1 MSLKKYLLHIY
12 FKARNTKIVWEFI
25 NRNAIGLLSK
35 NKPSL
40 DGEQKRILDD
50 MKKTGIA
57 VSTIETLFPNKNV
70 LQDLIDYSKTLNP
83 EVAEQ
88 GKKLYL
94 KKYWDRFPIFNLSNP
109 FLKLALEKK
118 ILDIVNE
125 YMGMW
130 SILKQYDLAM
140 TLPVP
145 VGADA
150 VQSQRWHRDPQ
161 EKKILK
167 MFIYLNDV
175 GDDAGPFF
183 YVAQSN
189 DDGIYGKLF
198 PQKTP
203 EGVYMKEEELKEKI
217 PTENMKKM
225 TGKAGTVIFC
235 DTSGIHKGGYATK
248 NERLMF
254 TAFFSSTSFI
264 ENPTYSFTK
273 DFKIA
278 DISISQEARFAISQG
293 KHVV

>member
-1 MSLKKYLLHIY
+1 MNLKKYLLHIY
-12 FKARNTKIVWEFI
+12 FKT
-25 NRNAIGLLSK
+25 RNARPIWKLINKKAIDLLSK
-35 NKPSL
+35 NRPSL
-40 DGEQKRILDD
+40 DSEQKRIVDE

-57 VSTIETLFPNKNV
+57 VSTLDILFPGQNM
-70 LQDLIDYSKTLNP
+70 LQILSDYSKTLHP
-83 EVAEQ
+83 EEAEQ

-109 FLKLALEKK
+109 FLRLTLEKK

-140 TLPVP
+140 TIPVSS
-145 VGADA
+145 GTDA

-161 EKKILK
+161 EKKIFK

-183 YVAQSN
+183 YIVQSN
-189 DDGIYGKLF
+189 HEGIYGKLF

-203 EGVYMKEEELKEKI
+203 EGIYMKEEELKEKI
-217 PTENMKKM
+217 PTENIKKM

-254 TAFFSSTSFI
+254 TSFFSSTSYI
-264 ENPTYSFTK
+264 ENTTYSFPK
-273 DFKIA
+273 DFKIT
-278 DISISQEARFAISQG
+278 DTPLSKEAQFAISQG
-293 KHVV
+293 RYIS